1 MNVQDLCDL
10 LRERLVEELAGVQT
24 GSSSSIPIPDE
35 VKTEKFLADNIAD
48 VFKAVA
54 KQEGT
59 EAELIGGL
67 EINAFL
73 AAFQRA
79 YEHESMSRMQRWA
92 QIYDQKRVLTT
103 DTDAL
108 KLQLP
113 GIGVKVEDEFLTQV
127 LLVTP

>member
-1 MNVQDLCDL
+1 MNVQELCTL
-10 LRERLVEELAGVQT
+10 LRERLVEELTEVQT

-35 VKTEKFLADNIAD
+35 VKTDKFLADNIAD

-59 EAELIGGL
+59 DAELVGSL

-79 YEHESMSRMQRWA
+79 HEHENMESS
-92 QIYDQKRVLTT
+92 INFLLIHISLLLCSYDFM
-103 DTDAL
+103 
-108 KLQLP
+108 
-113 GIGVKVEDEFLTQV
+113 II
-127 LLVTP
+127 